1 MFDVGFSEIVVIM
14 LVALVVLGP
23 ERLPVVAR
31 TMGRWW
37 GTLQRYVNRIKAD
50 VAANMELEELRQLE
64 RKIKAEADAL
74 ERSAQQASSDI
85 SERMRQLERE
95 LEKPAQE
102 SAEAAPPA
110 APQAEPP
117 VEPPLPPKQP

>member
-37 GTLQRYVNRIKAD
+37 GSQQRYANRIKAD
-50 VAANMELEELRQLE
+50 VAANMELEELRQME
-64 RKIKAEADAL
+64 RKIKAEAEAL
-74 ERSAQQASSDI
+74 ERSAQQASSEI
-85 SERMRQLERE
+85 SERMRQLEKE
-95 LEKPAQE
+95 LEKPAQD
-102 SAEAAPPA
+102 SAKSTPPA
-110 APQAEPP
+110 
-117 VEPPLPPKQP
+117 EPPLPSK